1 MKILIATGIFPPD
14 IGGPATY
21 SKLLADELP
30 KHNIQVEIL
39 SFGLVRNLPK
49 IIRHFVYFWKVLT
62 AGLRVDIIF
71 AQDPVSVGLP
81 SFLAAK
87 IIRKKFILKIVGDY
101 AWEQGM
107 QRFGVKDLL
116 DDFLNKKYGWKVET
130 LRKIQKFVA
139 NNADKI
145 IVPSEY
151 LKKVVLKWGITPD
164 KIYVIYNAFEAPQIT
179 ISGEEA
185 RKKLNLSGTILIS
198 AGRLVPWKGFT
209 ALIEIMP
216 EILEQIPDAKLI
228 IIGDGPEF
236 KNLKSLPAD
245 ATHQALQAGQ
255 ISNLKI
261 NGNVFLTGQLS
272 HEDLLI
278 YLKAGDIFVLNTAYE
293 GFSHHILEAMAIGI
307 PVITTNRGGNS
318 EIIDNGK
325 NGILIDYNN
334 KDELKKAIID
344 LYNSLVLKM
353 KLTQNAKN
361 KVMEFGK
368 EKMIKE
374 TLHQLNYL

>member
-116 DDFLNKKYGWKVET
+116 DDFLSKKYGWKVET

-151 LKKVVLKWGITPD
+151 LKKVILKWGISPD
-164 KIYVIYNAFEAPQIT
+164 KIQVIYNAFNKLPEFN
-179 ISGEEA
+179 ISKKEV
-185 RKKLNLSGTILIS
+185 RQKIKLNGFILVS
-198 AGRLVPWKGFT
+198 AGRLVPWKGFGT
-209 ALIEIMP
+209 LIEIMP
-216 EILEQIPDAKLI
+216 DILRIIPDIKLC
-228 IIGDGPEF
+228 IIGSGPEER
-236 KNLKSLPAD
+236 NLKS
-245 ATHQALQAGQ
+245 Q

-261 NGNVFLTGQLS
+261 NENVFLTGQLS

>member
-116 DDFLNKKYGWKVET
+116 DDFLSKKYGWKVET